1 MKKKNIALR
10 YFAIIALLI
19 SSFFT
24 GCLQVETTI
33 MVNKDGSGNI
43 NEQVLFSK
51 AFVNML
57 KDFAM
62 AFQDSASTE
71 EFSMFSEEE
80 IKADAK
86 SYGESVD
93 YVSHELINT
102 DNWEGYQAV
111 YYFDDI
117 TKVRLSPDPDSKLSM
132 DDEGANDEPEEYY
145 FFSFIKGDTPELIID
160 RPDIEFEE
168 EVTETSDTTKSEQS
182 DDETGEEFMKLM
194 EGMKIN
200 IMVEVEGDIE
210 STNAMYVQDSRVTL
224 FQMDFSEMMKNR
236 EGFEEFKKN
245 EPKNIEEMKKYLEKL
260 PGIKI
265 EVEKPV
271 TIKFN

>member
-1 MKKKNIALR
+1 MRKITYLLT
-10 YFAIIALLI
+10 ILLI